1 MNITSTGKVSE
12 LNLGLGIDTGGTFTD
27 AAILDLDTK
36 KVLVKAKSPTT
47 YHDLTIGITG
57 AIDNALAQQA
67 VDVKDIKMVGLST
80 TLATNSILEGRG
92 GDVGLI
98 GIGWTPDQDWEFP
111 AKVSRFIKGGYDS
124 MGGLIA
130 PLDEAEAEQA
140 IDEICPQVDAVVIS
154 GKFSVA
160 NPIQE
165 SAVSGMVS
173 RKYGIPVVQASHMT
187 AELGIYERTVTA
199 VLNARLLPIIQD
211 FLRAVEKALSERS
224 IDAAVY
230 VFKGDGG
237 LMSLDVAMKMPV
249 ETILSGPAASLMGGM
264 ALSGVDSC
272 VVVDVG
278 GTSTDIA
285 YVDEGFPRLN
295 QEGAMVGN
303 WRTRVHAIDI
313 WTAALGGDSVLRND
327 DKGELMLGPDRV
339 LPVSVATKRYPRLKE
354 RMESAGTVTFYVT
367 SRPPAANFSA
377 KERSVYNFVKEH
389 APCSMYDA
397 LTGIDDVV
405 FVKDQLMSLKS
416 RGYILE
422 IGLSPTDA
430 MAVIGHYADADAEA
444 AKLGFKI
451 FGSRISEEATSL
463 ANKVFELAITRIG
476 EEMIRKGVSD
486 TGAELGNE
494 KSFVSLARGAAGA
507 GDLKDFDIKA
517 RPKHPIVGVGAP
529 AHVLVKPLEQRMG
542 GKVLITDNYD
552 VGNAVGAVLSQISES
567 VLVTVYPKELKYM
580 VFCPGASPVQ
590 YSTVE
595 SARGA
600 AVSYAEYNVKEKMKQ
615 HDAVDVKV
623 RTQVEESKFCDGYG
637 QEMKFINWIN
647 VRATATGKPRLRK

>member
-1 MNITSTGKVSE
+1 M
-12 LNLGLGIDTGGTFTD
+12 NLGLGIDTGGTFTD

-47 YHDLTIGITG
+47 YHDLAIGITG

-67 VDVKDIKMVGLST
+67 VDVRDIKMVGLST

-98 GIGWTPDQDWEFP
+98 GIGWTPDKEWKFP
-111 AKVSRFIKGGYDS
+111 SKESRFIKGGYDS
-124 MGGLIA
+124 MGGMIE
-130 PLDEAEAEQA
+130 PLDEAEAERV
-140 IDEICPQVDAVVIS
+140 IDEICPHVDAVVIS
-154 GKFSVA
+154 GKFSVS

-165 SAVSGMVS
+165 STVSGMVS

-199 VLNARLLPIIQD
+199 VLNARLLPVIRE
-211 FLRAVEKALSERS
+211 FLLSVEKALTERS

-237 LMSLDVAMKMPV
+237 LMSLDVAKKMPV

-264 ALSGVDSC
+264 ALAGTDSC

-285 YVDEGFPRLN
+285 YVDDGFPRLN

-303 WRTRVHAIDI
+303 WRTRVQAIDI

-327 DKGELMLGPDRV
+327 DKGDLTLGPDRV
-339 LPVSVATKRYPRLKE
+339 LPVSVAAKRHPALKE
-354 RMESAGTVTFYVT
+354 RIAALGTVTFYVT

-377 KERSVYNFVKEH
+377 KDRSVYNFVKEH
-389 APCSMYDA
+389 APCSMHDA

-405 FVKDQLMSLKS
+405 FVKDQLMSLKA

-422 IGLSPTDA
+422 VGLSPTDA
-430 MAVIGHYADADAEA
+430 MAVRGQYGDADREA
-444 AKLGFKI
+444 ALLGFKI
-451 FGSRISEEATSL
+451 FGDRIAEEPVSL
-463 ANKVFELAITRIG
+463 ANKVFELAVTRIG
-476 EEMIRKGVSD
+476 EELIKKGVSD
-486 TGAELGNE
+486 TGAELGDE
-494 KSFVSLARGAAGA
+494 TSFASLARGNAGA
-507 GDLKDFDIKA
+507 GNLKDFDIKA
-517 RPKHPIVGVGAP
+517 RPRHPIVGVGAP
-529 AHVLVKPLEQRMG
+529 AQVLVKPLEGRMDAE
-542 GKVLITDNYD
+542 VLITDHYD

-567 VLVTVYPKELKYM
+567 ILVQVYPKDLKYV
-580 VFCPGASPVQ
+580 VFCPGSSPVQ
-590 YSTVE
+590 YSTID

-600 AVSYAEYNVKEKMKQ
+600 AVSYAEYNVKEKMKK

-647 VRATATGKPRLRK
+647 VRAIATGKPRLRD

>member
-1 MNITSTGKVSE
+1 MDA

-47 YHDLTIGITG
+47 YHDLAVGITG

-98 GIGWTPDQDWEFP
+98 GIGWKPDKDWEFP
-111 AKVSRFIKGGYDS
+111 AKIARYIKGGYDS
-124 MGGLIA
+124 MGALA
-130 PLDEAEAEQA
+130 EQMDQAEAERV
-140 IDEICPQVDAVVIS
+140 IDEICPQVDAVVVS

-160 NPIQE
+160 NPVQE
-165 SAVSGMVS
+165 STVCGMIS
-173 RKYGIPVVQASHMT
+173 RKYGIPVIMASHMT

-199 VLNARLLPIIQD
+199 VLNARLLPVIQD
-211 FLRAVEKALSERS
+211 FLKAVENVLTERH
-224 IDAAVY
+224 IDASVY

-237 LMSLDVAMKMPV
+237 LMSLDVAKNMPV

-264 ALSGVDSC
+264 ALAGVDSC

-285 YVDEGFPRLN
+285 YIDEGFPRLN
-295 QEGAMVGN
+295 HEGAMVGN
-303 WRTRVHAIDI
+303 WSTRVQAIDI

-327 DKGELMLGPDRV
+327 DKGELTLGPDRV
-339 LPVSVATKRYPRLKE
+339 LPVSVASKRYPNLKE
-354 RMESAGTVTFYVT
+354 RMTALNTVTFYVT

-377 KERSVYNFVKEH
+377 KDRSVYEFVKKN
-389 APCSMYDA
+389 APCSMHDA
-397 LTGIDDVV
+397 LKGIDDVV
-405 FVKDQLMSLKS
+405 FVREQLMSLKA
-416 RGYILE
+416 RGFILE
-422 IGLSPTDA
+422 VGLSPTDA
-430 MAVIGHYADADAEA
+430 MAVRGEFNDADQEA
-444 AKLGFKI
+444 AMLAFEI
-451 FGSRISEEATSL
+451 FGARISEEPRAL
-463 ANKVFELAITRIG
+463 ADKVFELAVTRIG
-476 EEMIRKGVSD
+476 QELIKKGISD
-486 TGAELGNE
+486 TGAELNGDQALR
-494 KSFVSLARGAAGA
+494 SLTKAVA
-507 GDLKDFDIKA
+507 GDGGLKDFDIKA
-517 RPKHPIVGVGAP
+517 RPKYPIVGVGAP
-529 AHVLVKPLEQRMG
+529 AHILVKPLEDRMDG
-542 GKVLITDNYD
+542 EVIITDNYD

-567 VLVTVYPKELKYM
+567 ILVKVYPKELKY
-580 VFCPGASPVQ
+580 VVVAPGASPML

-600 AVSYAEYNVKEKMKQ
+600 AVSYAEYNVREKMKR
-615 HDAVDVKV
+615 HDAVDVRV

-647 VRATATGKPRLRK
+647 VRAVATGRPRLRD